1 MNTYIK
7 DMGWKMPCVKSQ
19 PKGIRS
25 ERGGDQSLLEIGE
38 NKMLLNSE
46 TLRLD
51 KILDCDIYQSIH
63 KFRISMVSNARL
75 SMSSWT
81 PVRVRI

>member
-1 MNTYIK
+1 M
-7 DMGWKMPCVKSQ
+7 
-19 PKGIRS
+19 
-25 ERGGDQSLLEIGE
+25 LEIGE